1 MRASVGMV
9 VAWAHQKRLN
19 AMLRLCAI
27 SVLLCVVLRVSAAEP
42 AAMTLGEARML
53 MRSHNPAIK
62 LARSEV
68 DVARNQR
75 LSLGASWFPTLG
87 VKGGYVY
94 MSNPIEVRQS
104 LGAVVKPSKEIIE
117 QLFPDNALLG
127 EIFSRLGGTTLSF
140 PLTPRGL
147 MSVDATLVWPI
158 FAGGRRLYVGRLGRE
173 IVSGATVASEG
184 VEAELQVRLVES
196 YYGVTL
202 ATRVLDVRRRSLAA
216 LELHLRNARRMAS
229 EGVLGA
235 TELLVVEVATEDAR
249 SELLAA
255 ENNVAASQ
263 TALRGVLG
271 VDTTDIVPVTPM
283 FVADSLPSPTFFRSS
298 AESNYLVRG
307 LSHQITAAEL
317 RRRMSRGGYAPTVAL
332 LGKQTIYS
340 HGINR
345 HLMPRSVVGVG
356 VTWTL
361 FDGLQREHE
370 IGAARLAVVNS
381 RLAHSSALSQ
391 TSVAIERLLA
401 ELHNAAARVRS
412 GRRTVALNH
421 RVLDNR
427 RREWNEG
434 VATLDRVVDAEVAL
448 ASARVALLAA
458 YYAYDVALMGLLAVC
473 GCPDMFY
480 ELAARA
486 VDVPSYDE

>member
-1 MRASVGMV
+1 
-9 VAWAHQKRLN
+9 
-19 AMLRLCAI
+19 
-27 SVLLCVVLRVSAAEP
+27 
-42 AAMTLGEARML
+42 
-53 MRSHNPAIK
+53 
-62 LARSEV
+62 
-68 DVARNQR
+68 
-75 LSLGASWFPTLG
+75 
-87 VKGGYVY
+87 
-94 MSNPIEVRQS
+94 
-104 LGAVVKPSKEIIE
+104 
-117 QLFPDNALLG
+117 
-127 EIFSRLGGTTLSF
+127 
-140 PLTPRGL
+140 
-147 MSVDATLVWPI
+147 
-158 FAGGRRLYVGRLGRE
+158 
-173 IVSGATVASEG
+173 
-184 VEAELQVRLVES
+184 
-196 YYGVTL
+196 
-202 ATRVLDVRRRSLAA
+202 
-216 LELHLRNARRMAS
+216 MAS

-235 TELLVVEVATEDAR
+235 TELLVVEVAAEDAR

-283 FVADSLPSPTFFRSS
+283 FVADSLPSSSFFRSS

-412 GRRTVALNH
+412 GRRTVALNR

-434 VATLDRVVDAEVAL
+434 VASIDRVVDAEVAL